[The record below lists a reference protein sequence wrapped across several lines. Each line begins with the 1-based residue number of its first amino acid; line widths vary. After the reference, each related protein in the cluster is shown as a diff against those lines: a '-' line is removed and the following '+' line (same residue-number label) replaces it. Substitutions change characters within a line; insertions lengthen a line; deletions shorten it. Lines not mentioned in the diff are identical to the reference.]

1 MTASVSSVYF
11 IMYNTGKVVGTKQRD
26 VADLYEWAKMMK
38 CLELPRVGMEKKS
51 NDGDWSTW
59 QK

>member
-1 MTASVSSVYF
+1 
-11 IMYNTGKVVGTKQRD
+11 MYNTDKIVGTKQRD

-38 CLELPRVGMEKKS
+38 CLELPRVGMEEKS

-59 QK
+59 PK